1 MGFRGPPSFSVALRD
16 SAGVFCAPSSNMLYL
31 AWFGNCIELFAL
43 FAGELDVEGTKDV
56 VDVFG
61 LVWAEDGDD
70 VVVVEEPGNG
80 DLCWG
85 GVVFGGDVDNG
96 LYGVVGAFGHVGF
109 ESVFAIGPEAAFGQ
123 SLAAAKLASEQAN
136 GEGAVGHDAQSEA
149 VGYGH
154 EVGFH
159 IVAFKQIVRVLDAGI
174 GHVVVAVGNPEAL
187 YNEGARVVA
196 AANVANFSLLY
207 EVVHRA
213 KGFFEV
219 GGGVDVVD

>member
-1 MGFRGPPSFSVALRD
+1 
-16 SAGVFCAPSSNMLYL
+16 MLYL

-85 GVVFGGDVDNG
+85 
-96 LYGVVGAFGHVGF
+96 VGAFGHVGF